1 MLSSDQANP
10 VAMQRR
16 AFLALPFALPLL
28 PGLGSL
34 ALVPPGPGVKVDAGQ
49 DRFGQPFTY
58 LGARFDLK
66 VSGQDTNGG
75 FSLYDTTRFEKL
87 GPLLHTHTNL
97 NEWFFVTSGTFK
109 FQVGTELFHLQ
120 AGDSLLG
127 PVGVPHTFVKT
138 SEEPGRLLIMHQP
151 AGTMEA
157 YFQEARQLKNPTLAE
172 REALLRKHSMI
183 PMGPR
188 LSPD

>member
-1 MLSSDQANP
+1 
-10 VAMQRR
+10 MQRR
-16 AFLALPFALPLL
+16 AFLALPLAVPLL
-28 PGLGSL
+28 PGLDLRAL
-34 ALVPPGPGVKVDAGQ
+34 AASGPTAGVKVDAGQ
-49 DRFGQPFTY
+49 DRFGQSFTY

-66 VSGQDTNGG
+66 VSGQDNNGG

-97 NEWFFVTSGTFK
+97 NEWFFVTGGTFK
-109 FQVGTELFHLQ
+109 FQVGTEIFHLK

-127 PVGVPHTFVKT
+127 PLGVPHAFVKT

-151 AGTMEA
+151 AGTMET
-157 YFQEARQLKNPTLAE
+157 YFQEARQLKNPTPAE
-172 REALLRKHSMI
+172 REALLRKHGMI

>member
-1 MLSSDQANP
+1 
-10 VAMQRR
+10 MQRR
-16 AFLALPFALPLL
+16 TFLALPLALPLL
-28 PGLGSL
+28 PGLDLPAL
-34 ALVPPGPGVKVDAGQ
+34 AAAGPTGGVKVDAGQ
-49 DRFGQPFTY
+49 DRFGHSFTY

-75 FSLYDTTRFEKL
+75 MSLYDTTRFEKI
-87 GPLLHTHTNL
+87 GPLLHTHTDL
-97 NEWFFVTSGTFK
+97 NEWFFVTGGEFK
-109 FQVGTELFHLQ
+109 FQVGDDVFHLK

-127 PVGVPHTFVKT
+127 PMGVPHAFVKT

-157 YFQEARQLKNPTLAE
+157 YFREALQLKNPTQAE
-172 REALLRKHSMI
+172 REALLRQHHMI

>member
-1 MLSSDQANP
+1 MK
-10 VAMQRR
+10 RR
-16 AFLALPFALPLL
+16 AFLVLPLALPVL
-28 PGLGSL
+28 PGLDQL
-34 ALVPPGPGVKVDAGQ
+34 LMAAPGPTAGVKVEAGR
-49 DRFGQPFTY
+49 DRFGQSFTY

-75 FSLYDTTRFEKL
+75 MSLYDTTRFEKI
-87 GPLLHTHTNL
+87 GPSLHTHTDL
-97 NEWFFVTSGTFK
+97 NEWFFVTGGEFK
-109 FQVGTELFHLQ
+109 FQVGTDIFRLK

-127 PVGVPHTFVKT
+127 PLGVPHAFVKT

-157 YFQEARQLKNPTLAE
+157 FFQEIRQLKNPTPAE
-172 REALLRKHSMI
+172 RDALMRKHGMI